1 MRSKKVVYTSYTL
14 DSSLVQSAA
23 QEIQITNYLVNS
35 VSSVS
40 DTEMEETLNALRGY
54 YD

>member
-1 MRSKKVVYTSYTL
+1 MERYI

-40 DTEMEETLNALRGY
+40 KEEMDRLLMELRIN
-54 YD
+54 D